1 MKIINFSIIIQVS
14 LREKEEFIKSTIKRD
29 EKTNGYK
36 MGKSFV
42 FLLHFPI
49 SRAIEFPRYKDN
61 CLTKE
66 STNKK
71 KKKGTNQL
79 LARKKNLIL
88 YVKKKR

>member
-1 MKIINFSIIIQVS
+1 
-14 LREKEEFIKSTIKRD
+14 
-29 EKTNGYK
+29 

-71 KKKGTNQL
+71 RKKGTNQL
-79 LARKKNLIL
+79 LARKKKLDSL
-88 YVKKKR
+88 CKKEAMRVFYLV